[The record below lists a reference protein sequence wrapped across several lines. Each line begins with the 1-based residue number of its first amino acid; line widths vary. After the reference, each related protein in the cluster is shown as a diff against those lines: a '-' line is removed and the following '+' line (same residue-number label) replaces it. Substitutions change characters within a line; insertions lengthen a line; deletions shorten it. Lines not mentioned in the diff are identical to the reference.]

1 MITLSIDFAQK
12 LRAMRRAEKIT
23 QQKFSEITG
32 IALGSI
38 KQYETGHQPA
48 RADIAFRVLQCDMF
62 EKYTMWLLHDKTFPQ
77 AGQIS
82 PALSL
87 DGSERH
93 TESQDLTQTTQKSRR
108 SSRSA
113 G

>member
-48 RADIAFRVLQCDMF
+48 RADIAFRVLQCDVF

-77 AGQIS
+77 AGQVS

-87 DGSERH
+87 DGSEKH

>member
-1 MITLSIDFAQK
+1 MITISIDFAQK
-12 LRAMRRAEKIT
+12 LRAIRRSEKIT

-32 IALGSI
+32 IALGSV

-48 RADIAFRVLQCDMF
+48 RADIAFRVLQCEVF
-62 EKYTMWLLHDKTFPQ
+62 EKYTMWLLHDKILPQ
-77 AGQIS
+77 AGQVA

-87 DGSERH
+87 DGSFQSEEDQASAK
-93 TESQDLTQTTQKSRR
+93 TVQKSRR
-108 SSRSA
+108 SRHNA

>member
-48 RADIAFRVLQCDMF
+48 RADIAFRVLQCDVF

-77 AGQIS
+77 AGQIA

-93 TESQDLTQTTQKSRR
+93 TESQDLTQATQKSRR
-108 SSRSA
+108 SSRNA

>member
-38 KQYETGHQPA
+38 KQYEAGHQPA
-48 RADIAFRVLQCDMF
+48 RADIAFRVLQCDVF

-77 AGQIS
+77 AGQIA

-87 DGSERH
+87 DGSEGH
-93 TESQDLTQTTQKSRR
+93 TESQDLTQTTQKLPR
-108 SSRSA
+108 SSRNA

>member
-48 RADIAFRVLQCDMF
+48 RADIAFRVLQCDVF

-77 AGQIS
+77 AGQIA

-87 DGSERH
+87 DGSIQSEADQVS
-93 TESQDLTQTTQKSRR
+93 TETTQKS
-108 SSRSA
+108 SRSRRNA

>member
-48 RADIAFRVLQCDMF
+48 RADIAFRVLQCDVF

-77 AGQIS
+77 AGQIA

>member
-48 RADIAFRVLQCDMF
+48 RADIAFRVLQCDVF
-62 EKYTMWLLHDKTFPQ
+62 EKYTMWLLHDKIFPQ
-77 AGQIS
+77 AGQVS

-93 TESQDLTQTTQKSRR
+93 TESQDLTRTTQKSRR

>member
-12 LRAMRRAEKIT
+12 LRAMRRAENIT

-48 RADIAFRVLQCDMF
+48 RADIAFRVLQCDVF
-62 EKYTMWLLHDKTFPQ
+62 EKYTMWLLHDKTLPS

-93 TESQDLTQTTQKSRR
+93 TESQGLTQATQKSRR